1 MVFAVLSL
9 ALAALLGFSI
19 HRGSVCMVRGVA
31 EVLST
36 GRVYMLLSFGKAAL
50 WVLLVTTPVLWLVPS
65 PHPLAQGWSVSVYAL
80 AGGFLFGVGA
90 AINRGCAFSTLG
102 RLGNGELGAV
112 LTLGGFGVGAWSYLS
127 AVTWSSLA
135 RPEPLAAAYDPL
147 DPATGVVVAALGAW
161 GVWEIVRLWR
171 ARPAGASWIELVFAR
186 SYRLSAA
193 VALIGVANG
202 VLYAVYGPWTY
213 TRIFNETVMSTMH
226 VNPGLLAFQWGLFV
240 AVVAGA
246 VASAWQ
252 KGTFHLDWRP
262 SLLWL
267 QDFTGG
273 LLMGIGAGMTP
284 GGNDVLVLHS
294 IPQLSAHALPA
305 YLAMTAGIAMV
316 LIGMRATRGR
326 YLEVDCRRDICVTRW
341 LSTTTQRPETLIRR
355 EPPSD
360 GWSAGSPQSFQ

>member
-1 MVFAVLSL
+1 
-9 ALAALLGFSI
+9 
-19 HRGSVCMVRGVA
+19 
-31 EVLST
+31 
-36 GRVYMLLSFGKAAL
+36 
-50 WVLLVTTPVLWLVPS
+50 
-65 PHPLAQGWSVSVYAL
+65 
-80 AGGFLFGVGA
+80 
-90 AINRGCAFSTLG
+90 
-102 RLGNGELGAV
+102 
-112 LTLGGFGVGAWSYLS
+112 
-127 AVTWSSLA
+127 
-135 RPEPLAAAYDPL
+135 
-147 DPATGVVVAALGAW
+147 
-161 GVWEIVRLWR
+161 
-171 ARPAGASWIELVFAR
+171 
-186 SYRLSAA
+186 
-193 VALIGVANG
+193 
-202 VLYAVYGPWTY
+202 
-213 TRIFNETVMSTMH
+213 MSTMH